1 MVLLVLVVVRVV
13 VGVAH
18 CLAAAACVGVLGAE
32 VGRMKRQEGEEYDKP
47 LLLHVLV
54 LLLANA
60 PQSRPLVEEGG
71 RRPIIIV
78 VNVCKPG
85 VRPPPAAAAAAATT
99 RVAHCKSR
107 QQ

>member
-18 CLAAAACVGVLGAE
+18 CLAAAAACAGGLGAE

-54 LLLANA
+54 LLLAKA
-60 PQSRPLVEEGG
+60 PQSRPLVDGG

-78 VNVCKPG
+78 VNVCKPE
-85 VRPPPAAAAAAATT
+85 VRPPPAAAAAAAIT
-99 RVAHCKSR
+99 RVAHCKSS
-107 QQ
+107 Q